1 MPVWLVFGVQS
12 RAKRTDPR
20 RAVAGGDAAPEDADA
35 AAEGAE
41 LASAL
46 EGVGRDVLGEL
57 VAAASHAARASTKAK
72 TPARVARRRAN
83 GFLIGPDIWS
93 PSSMTNAATRDSG
106 DGVNESTGLLPSPV
120 LAGSGS
126 AGLWRSPHSQ
136 RTRRSPEAVFGCPA
150 MVHLTSGRPPL
161 ATRAVVPARLSRRA
175 PEGPRPRPA
184 PPSVRDVPRARSPR
198 VRGATRRSRR

>member
-20 RAVAGGDAAPEDADA
+20 RAVADGDAAPGDADA
-35 AAEGAE
+35 GAEDAE

-46 EGVGRDVLGEL
+46 EGVGRDALGGWG
-57 VAAASHAARASTKAK
+57 AAGVQAPMASTKAT

-83 GFLIGPDIWS
+83 GFLIGPDISS

-136 RTRRSPEAVFGCPA
+136 RTRRSPEAVFGCDW
-150 MVHLTSGRPPL
+150 MVH
-161 ATRAVVPARLSRRA
+161 RASV
-175 PEGPRPRPA
+175 RPA
-184 PPSVRDVPRARSPR
+184 IPGPAARDRRN
-198 VRGATRRSRR
+198 RGAHAQRISIHVPHASREVVR